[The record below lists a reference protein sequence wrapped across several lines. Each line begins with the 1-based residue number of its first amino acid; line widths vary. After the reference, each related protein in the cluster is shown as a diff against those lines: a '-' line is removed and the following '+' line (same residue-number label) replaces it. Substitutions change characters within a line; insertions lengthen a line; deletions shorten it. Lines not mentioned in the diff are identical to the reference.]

1 MGIYKIKK
9 GLDLPLIGEPEQKVS
24 EGKPVSRIAILG
36 RDFTGMKP
44 TMLVQV
50 GDKVRKGQVVFTD
63 KKTPGIKYTAPGSGT
78 VVEIN
83 RGEKRMFLSLVIE
96 LEGDEEVTFKSY
108 SEAELDSLNVS
119 EIKEQLIESGAWVSL
134 RARPFSNVANP
145 ENIPHSIF
153 VTAMDTEPHAPKVSK
168 VLEGKE
174 NHFKNGL
181 KIISKL
187 TEGKVYL
194 CKSPDE
200 SIPTVDLPNLSVEEF
215 EGPHPAGLVGTHIHF
230 LDPVSLHKVV
240 WHISAQDVVMIG
252 ELFATGKLNVERIIS
267 VAGPRVKNPRL
278 VKTRIGADIE
288 QLMESETEGE
298 NNRMISGS
306 VLSGRHAKDV
316 EKYLGR
322 YHRQVSV
329 IREGNEKK
337 FLGWLTLGADL
348 FSVKPVLISALFPN
362 KKFDLSTSL
371 NGGVRPII
379 PIGSYEKV
387 MPLDIL
393 PTFLLRALAV
403 KDIEEAE
410 QLGALELDEEDLA
423 LCTFVSPSKNDYGVI
438 LRENLNI
445 IQKEG

>member
-9 GLDLPLIGEPEQKVS
+9 GLDLPLIGEPEQKIS
-24 EGKPVSRIAILG
+24 EGKPVSKIAILG

-50 GDKVRKGQVVFTD
+50 GDKVKKGQVVFTD

-96 LEGDEEVTFKSY
+96 LKGDEEVTFNSY
-108 SEAELDSLNVS
+108 SEAELDSLSVN

-240 WHISAQDVVMIG
+240 WHISAQDVAMIG
-252 ELFATGKLNVERIIS
+252 ELFTTGKLNVERIIS

>member
-181 KIISKL
+181 KIIAKL

-200 SIPTVDLPNLSVEEF
+200 SIPTVDLPNLHVEEF

-240 WHISAQDVVMIG
+240 WHISAQDVAMIG

-348 FSVKPVLISALFPN
+348 FSVKPVLISALFLN

>member
-1 MGIYKIKK
+1 MGLTKIKK
-9 GLDLPLIGEPEQKVS
+9 GLDLPLLGEPEQTIS
-24 EGKPVSRIAILG
+24 QGNSVSRIAILG
-36 RDFTGMKP
+36 RDFNGMKP

-50 GDKVRKGQVVFTD
+50 GDKVKKGQVVFTD

-78 VVEIN
+78 VIEIN
-83 RGEKRMFLSLVIE
+83 RGEKRRFLSLVFE
-96 LEGDEEVTFKSY
+96 LEGNEEITFKSY
-108 SEAELDSLNVS
+108 SESELEGLSVE
-119 EIKEQLIESGAWVSL
+119 EIKEELIESGAWVSL

-145 ENIPHSIF
+145 ENSPHSIF

-174 NHFKNGL
+174 EHFKNGL

-187 TEGKVYL
+187 TEGKLFL

-200 SIPTVDLPNLSVEEF
+200 SIPVIDLPNLCVEEF

-230 LDPVSLHKVV
+230 LDPVSLHKKV
-240 WHISAQDVVMIG
+240 WHIAAQDVAMIG
-252 ELFATGKLNVERIIS
+252 ELFTTGKLNVERTIS
-267 VAGPRVKNPRL
+267 IAGPRVKKPRL
-278 VKTRIGADIE
+278 VKTRMGADLFE
-288 QLMESETEGE
+288 LMDSEIEGE
-298 NNRMISGS
+298 NNRIISGS
-306 VLSGRHAKDV
+306 VLSGRLAKDV

-362 KKFDLSTSL
+362 KKFDLSSSL
-371 NGGVRPII
+371 NGAVRPII

-393 PTFLLRALAV
+393 PTFLFRALAV

-410 QLGALELDEEDLA
+410 NLGALELDEEDVA

-445 IQKEG
+445 IQKEE

>member
-1 MGIYKIKK
+1 MGIIKIKK
-9 GLDLPLIGEPEQKVS
+9 GLDLPLIGEPEQSVSQGNDVTKVA
-24 EGKPVSRIAILG
+24 VLG
-36 RDFTGMKP
+36 RDFNGMKP

-50 GDKVRKGQVVFTD
+50 GDKVKKGQVVFTD
-63 KKTPGIKYTAPGSGT
+63 KKTPGIKYTAPGAGT
-78 VVEIN
+78 VTEIN
-83 RGEKRMFLSLVIE
+83 RGEKRRFLSLVIE
-96 LEGDEEVTFKSY
+96 LNGDDEITFKSY
-108 SEAELDSLNVS
+108 SENELSSLSVS
-119 EIKEQLIESGAWVSL
+119 DIKEQLIESGAWVSL

-145 ENIPHSIF
+145 ETSPHSIF

-181 KIISKL
+181 KVISKL
-187 TEGKVYL
+187 TEGKVFL
-194 CKSPDE
+194 CKSPNE

-215 EGPHPAGLVGTHIHF
+215 DGPHPAGLAGTHIHF
-230 LDPVSLHKVV
+230 LDPVSLHKIV
-240 WHISAQDVVMIG
+240 WHIAAQDVAMIG
-252 ELFATGKLNVERIIS
+252 ELFTTGKLNVERVIS

-278 VKTRIGADIE
+278 VKTRIGADLSE
-288 QLMESETEGE
+288 LMEGEIKGE
-298 NNRMISGS
+298 NNRIISGS
-306 VLSGRHAKDV
+306 VLSGRHAKGV
-316 EKYLGR
+316 ENYLGR

-337 FLGWLTLGADL
+337 FLGWLTLGTDL
-348 FSVKPVLISALFPN
+348 FSVKRVLISSLFPN

-371 NGGVRPII
+371 NGALRPII

-393 PTFLLRALAV
+393 PTFLFRALAV
-403 KDIEEAE
+403 QDIEEAE
-410 QLGALELDEEDLA
+410 NLGALELDEEDVA

-445 IQKEG
+445 IQKEE